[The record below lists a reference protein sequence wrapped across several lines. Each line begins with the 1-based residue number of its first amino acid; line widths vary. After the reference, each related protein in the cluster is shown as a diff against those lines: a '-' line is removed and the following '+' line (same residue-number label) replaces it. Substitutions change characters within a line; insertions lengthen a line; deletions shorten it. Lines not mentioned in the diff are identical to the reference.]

1 MKKQFIKKSFVLVLA
16 SMIAVGCSKNDTLPD
31 NGGEETPKEVGQYLV
46 AVQAKGTGESANT
59 YFIPTESLENPEAS
73 ISPVGTGLEINNTFS
88 NYISNAYE
96 GFVTLK
102 YGQGNAHVGTRVT
115 INSTGKAVEVGQQF
129 EIQDGFVTAGIVG
142 DAVYTAMS
150 GFRAKDKT
158 KATFN
163 VIPMSSSTPKYA
175 LMSVDKFTGYEGK
188 NAALVGIADAGNGS
202 FYTGL
207 DYSADE
213 VDELVIAKIKA
224 NSLTPEAVYRDM
236 RLSKSG
242 GQYRSARYSQIG
254 ETSKGDVYVFSGNYA
269 GTKTAGALLLK
280 KGSTGFDKDYFW
292 DIEKASEGYRFRK
305 VWYVQ
310 DDIFLLEFYNDKSE
324 VGKSVSGVA
333 SQFAVLNMSSKK
345 FTWIT
350 GLPAKSAI
358 PDLGTGE
365 PYVLDGKVYLGIT
378 TTTEDPRF
386 YVIDPVSGVA
396 KKGLL
401 VKNAESIEAATFVK
415 QK

>member
-1 MKKQFIKKSFVLVLA
+1 MKKQFITKACFLA
-16 SMIAVGCSKNDTLPD
+16 LTVMIAVGCSKSDSD
-31 NGGEETPKEVGQYLV
+31 KGGEGKPVDQYLV
-46 AVQAKGTGESANT
+46 AVQAKGTGEKEST
-59 YFIPTESLENPEAS
+59 YFIPVESLDNPESS
-73 ISPVGTGLEINNTFS
+73 ITPVGTGLEVNNTFS
-88 NYISNAYE
+88 NYISNGFD

-102 YGQGNAHVGTRVT
+102 YGQGQAHVGTRVT
-115 INSTGKAVEVGQQF
+115 INNNGKAIQIGQQF

-142 DAVYTAMS
+142 DAVYSAMS
-150 GFRAKDKT
+150 GNRAKDKT

-163 VIPMSSSTPKYA
+163 IIPMSPSTPEFAY
-175 LMSVDKFTGYEGK
+175 MQVDQFAGYKGK

-213 VDELVIAKIKA
+213 IDELVVAKVKA
-224 NSLTPEAVYRDM
+224 NNLKPEAVYKDT

-280 KGSTGFDKDYFW
+280 KGTTGFDKDYFW
-292 DIEKASEGYRFRK
+292 DIEKASQGYRFRK

-310 DDIFLLEFYNDKSE
+310 DDIFLLEFYNEKSE
-324 VGKSVSGVA
+324 AGKSVSGVA
-333 SQFAVLNMSSKK
+333 SQFALLDMVSKK
-345 FTWIT
+345 FTWVT
-350 GLPAKSAI
+350 GLPDKSSI
-358 PDLGTGE
+358 PDLGTSE
-365 PYVLDGKVYLGIT
+365 PYILGGKIYLGLKT
-378 TTTEDPRF
+378 TIETPRF
-386 YVIDPVSGVA
+386 YVINPLTGEG

-401 VKNAESIEAATFVK
+401 VKDAEAIEGATFVK